1 MSSGQQDL
9 AGRVAELGD
18 ASKTSLAS
26 TTGSRRSS
34 DLIQQLPRDEGARG
48 GGARSVAARTNTD
61 ADSRTPRRGHGGA
74 FRASLGGRRGY
85 RATCRGMDGRR
96 GYRTPVVGMEGPHN
110 LVVECEDVMKIGCE
124 SQGAATSGLPRG

>member
-34 DLIQQLPRDEGARG
+34 DLIQQLPRDEGPRG

-74 FRASLGGRRGY
+74 FRSLAGATAGRSEPPLAVEGIPRNLSG
-85 RATCRGMDGRR
+85 DG
-96 GYRTPVVGMEGPHN
+96 
-110 LVVECEDVMKIGCE
+110 
-124 SQGAATSGLPRG
+124 

>member
-34 DLIQQLPRDEGARG
+34 DLIQQLPRDEGPRG

-61 ADSRTPRRGHGGA
+61 ADSRTPRRGHGGGV
-74 FRASLGGRRGY
+74 RAPPGGGKGDRGSRRGGGGGRGNP
-85 RATCRGMDGRR
+85 
-96 GYRTPVVGMEGPHN
+96 TP
-110 LVVECEDVMKIGCE
+110 
-124 SQGAATSGLPRG
+124 PR

>member
-34 DLIQQLPRDEGARG
+34 DLIQQLPRDEGPRG

-61 ADSRTPRRGHGGA
+61 ADSRTPRRGHGGGV
-74 FRASLGGRRGY
+74 RASLGGRRGE
-85 RATCRGMDGRR
+85 RANLRGVGGRR
-96 GYRTPVVGMEGPHN
+96 GKPTTRM
-110 LVVECEDVMKIGCE
+110 
-124 SQGAATSGLPRG
+124 